1 MNESAVSFASLDG
14 WARAVHAEEVW
25 GTVVTFDI
33 RDDELDEGARDAIDE
48 AVGYLHQVD
57 AWFST
62 YRMDTPIT
70 ALRNGIATLDQMPAI
85 VRQVLDSCAQ
95 VRDLTGGVFDPW
107 AVQGGVDPSGYVK
120 GWAADVVADMI
131 CERGYTNVSVNA
143 AGDVTCRGY
152 QSEGQPWVVGIRH
165 PEDPMAIVRTVIAE
179 DCAVATSGEYERGK
193 HILNPATGTPSV
205 KLSSATVVG
214 PDGGMADALATA
226 LVIAGVDGVEWFAGL
241 DEWSAYLIA
250 DGNATYFGP
259 AFETSAHEHTIH
271 LGNGST
277 S

>member
-131 CERGYTNVSVNA
+131 CERG
-143 AGDVTCRGY
+143 
-152 QSEGQPWVVGIRH
+152 
-165 PEDPMAIVRTVIAE
+165 
-179 DCAVATSGEYERGK
+179 
-193 HILNPATGTPSV
+193 
-205 KLSSATVVG
+205 
-214 PDGGMADALATA
+214 
-226 LVIAGVDGVEWFAGL
+226 
-241 DEWSAYLIA
+241 
-250 DGNATYFGP
+250 
-259 AFETSAHEHTIH
+259 
-271 LGNGST
+271 
-277 S
+277 